1 MAVARAARDSGHVL
15 VAVLAWEPP
24 EGETLYADLGA
35 G

>member
-1 MAVARAARDSGHVL
+1 MAAARDGGRVL

-24 EGETLYADLGA
+24 GGETLYADLVA